1 MNHEHKEKEGK
12 TCCHDECHC
21 ANKSENKDKKCG
33 INKNG
38 ANAKKN
44 EKSCACCGE
53 HHVHREHEHG
63 DCGCHHDHDHDH
75 DERGCHH
82 DDGCGCGCDHE
93 RGEKVSARVLL
104 LYGIGA
110 ILLIV
115 AFLGEFSAI
124 TQWIAIPVALLVY
137 VYFGREAWTGAIAGI
152 RRKKFFTEFTLMCVA
167 TIGAAA
173 LLEFADAAA
182 VMYLYSLGEMIQG
195 TAYRKS
201 RENISE
207 LIEITEE
214 YINKEENGA
223 IRRVAASEAKIGDII
238 SVTVGEKIS
247 LDGVVVDGNG
257 FADTAAITGESVP
270 RELLVGTACLS
281 GSVLVAG
288 AVSIRV
294 TEVYENSTANKLK
307 MAVERAAK
315 QKARTE
321 KKITRFASFFTPCAF
336 VVALVLFVV
345 GCFAFGDVPRALKT
359 ALVVLVVS
367 CPCSL
372 VLSVPLAYFSGIGK
386 AAGRGIVF
394 RGGEVIDNASALG
407 TIVFD
412 KTGTLTSATLD
423 FDGVWLPANAP
434 LTKAQLL
441 DVSRCALAKSPHAA
455 AHSFCAA
462 YEAKVPH
469 RIEKV
474 NNIGGKG
481 LVCTVD
487 GNRAAFGNRALME
500 ERGISVKRVRGTAI
514 YVALEGQL
522 CGALLFR
529 SRIKPETLPEIAKL
543 RGNRVDRIAIMS
555 GDTVSAVAEISD
567 ELGIPEYY
575 AELKPDEKLDKLEHI
590 YNEEKKRNKKRA
602 VAFCGDGL
610 NDSAAIARADVGI
623 AMGGGSAV
631 TVENADVVIVDDSI
645 ARINDMLSVA
655 KSTTRVANQNIV
667 LSLGVKLA
675 VVLIGAL
682 MSEPSLELAVVA
694 DVGAAIVTVLN
705 AMRAGNVR

>member
-1 MNHEHKEKEGK
+1 MNHNYEEHEEKSCGCNHNHCTVDHRKE
-12 TCCHDECHC
+12 
-21 ANKSENKDKKCG
+21 DKKCR
-33 INKNG
+33 KNHEESG
-38 ANAKKN
+38 
-44 EKSCACCGE
+44 C
-53 HHVHREHEHG
+53 REHEKK
-63 DCGCHHDHDHDH
+63 CSCHEEHHEHHEHHEHDH
-75 DERGCHH
+75 
-82 DDGCGCGCDHE
+82 CGCGCDHDHE
-93 RGEKVSARVLL
+93 HGGCGCGCEHEHGEKLSFRTILP
-104 LYGIGA
+104 YGIGA
-110 ILLIV
+110 ILLLI
-115 AFLGEFSAI
+115 AFLGEFSVI
-124 TQWIAIPVALLVY
+124 SPWIAIPVALLVY
-137 VYFGREAWTGAIAGI
+137 VYFGKEAWIGAIAGI

-195 TAYRKS
+195 AAYRKS
-201 RENISE
+201 RDNISE

-214 YINKEENGA
+214 YVNKEENGS

-238 SVTVGEKIS
+238 NVTVGEKIS
-247 LDGVVVDGNG
+247 LDGIVVEGNG
-257 FADTAAITGESVP
+257 FADTAAVTGESAP
-270 RELLVGTACLS
+270 RELLRGTECLS

-294 TEVYENSTANKLK
+294 TEAYENSTANKLK
-307 MAVERAAK
+307 AAVERAVK
-315 QKARTE
+315 QKAQTE
-321 KKITRFASFFTPCAF
+321 KKITKFAALFTPCAF
-336 VVALVLFVV
+336 AAALVLFII
-345 GCFAFGDVPRALKT
+345 GCFAWGDVPRALRS

-423 FDGVWLPANAP
+423 FDGVWLPTDAP
-434 LTKAQLL
+434 LTKDQLL
-441 DVSRCALAKSPHAA
+441 DVSRCALARSPHAA

-469 RIEKV
+469 RIDKV

-500 ERGISVKRVRGTAI
+500 EQGVSVKRIRGTAI
-514 YVALEGQL
+514 YVALEGRL

-529 SRIKPETLPEIAKL
+529 SKIKPETLPEIAKL
-543 RGNRVDRIAIMS
+543 RGNRVERIAIMS
-555 GDTVSAVAEISD
+555 GDAAAAVAEVSD
-567 ELGIPEYY
+567 ELGISEYY
-575 AELKPDEKLDKLEHI
+575 AELKPDEKLEKLDNI
-590 YNEEKKRNKKRA
+590 YNEEKKRNKRRT

-610 NDSAAIARADVGI
+610 NDSAVIARADVGV
-623 AMGGGSAV
+623 AMGSGSAV
-631 TVENADVVIVDDSI
+631 TVESADVVIVDDSI
-645 ARINDMLSVA
+645 ARINDMLSIA

-667 LSLGVKLA
+667 ISLGIKL
-675 VVLIGAL
+675 VVALIGIL
-682 MSEPSLELAVVA
+682 VTEPSLELAVIA
-694 DVGAAIVTVLN
+694 DVGAAIITVLN
-705 AMRAGNVR
+705 ATRAGNVR